1 MNKLKFH
8 VAHPLL
14 SGLILILG
22 FVLML
27 TSSWVPIIHS
37 FLNWLVWTVILGLI
51 FIGILILKDN
61 KPSKI

>member
-61 KPSKI
+61 KQSKI